1 MKLSTRIAL
10 SVAVLVPLLV
20 LGAGTLV
27 VRWARHDLTQRQEQ
41 QLQQR
46 AERLAPPA
54 RFLART
60 DLDERQQ
67 AIRTRQYRILGLA
80 LDVGV
85 RFDTADGPLLV
96 GPQPPEDT
104 PLPARAP
111 SPVTVHAGG
120 RSWRMVTR
128 PLPTGALYVFVPS
141 GEPDAQAALLR
152 RRVYVVTAFTVPL
165 SGLAGLAAGAA
176 TTRSLRALRRRAA
189 RLDPDGGAHDAVHVP
204 SGVVEV
210 DELGRT
216 LDDVLGRYAAQTAR
230 TREALETARSFAAT
244 VDHELRGPLTGMRTD
259 LDVLATYPD
268 LVAAEREDV
277 VADLRVGHERVLSVL
292 TALRALA
299 QGDLVDASAFGPVEL
314 GEVAHAAVRAAPTR
328 RPGAEEQAAAE
339 AVDVRVEAPHEVVV
353 YGLGPGLR
361 LLVDNLVGNALV
373 HGAGRVLVKVLPGM
387 DCGVVCVDDEGP
399 GIAPELR
406 EVVFERFRR
415 GPDSPGAGLGLTLVA
430 QQVAL
435 HGGRVTVGVPPSG
448 HGTRIEVVL
457 PLRADPVAARERAW
471 LGIRAPEPTS
481 SPAPRSTDATGGSDT
496 TGVAAGSGTDS
507 VPVGSRPRAGVPKS
521 RATTRRTG
529 KIPSPTARSQ
539 ETHKERP

>member
-1 MKLSTRIAL
+1 MKLATRVAL

-27 VRWARHDLTQRQEQ
+27 VGWARHDLTQRQDR
-41 QLQQR
+41 QLQER
-46 AERLAPPA
+46 AERLTPPA
-54 RFLART
+54 RALVRT
-60 DLDERQQ
+60 DLDDRQQ
-67 AIRTRQYRILGLA
+67 AIRTRQYRMLGMA

-85 RFDTADGPLLV
+85 RVDTPDGPLRM
-96 GPQPPEDT
+96 GPQPPEGT
-104 PLPARAP
+104 TLPSHAP
-111 SPVTVHAGG
+111 YPVTVHTGG

-141 GEPDAQAALLR
+141 GEPAAQAALLR

-165 SGLAGLAAGAA
+165 SALAGLVAGTAA
-176 TTRSLRALRRRAA
+176 TRSLRVLRRRAA

-268 LVAAEREDV
+268 LASTEREDV
-277 VADLRVGHERVLSVL
+277 VADLRIGHERVLAVL

-299 QGDLVDASAFGPVEL
+299 QGDLVDAAAFGPVEL
-314 GEVAHAAVRAAPTR
+314 AEVAHAAVRAAPAR
-328 RPGAEEQAAAE
+328 RPGVEVRAA
-339 AVDVRVEAPHEVVV
+339 VRVEAPHEVVV
-353 YGLGPGLR
+353 YGLAAGLR
-361 LLVDNLVGNALV
+361 LLVDNLICNALV
-373 HGAGRVLVKVLPGM
+373 HGANRVLVKVLPGL
-387 DCGVVCVDDEGP
+387 DCGVVCVDDDGP

-406 EVVFERFRR
+406 EVVFERFHR
-415 GPDSPGAGLGLTLVA
+415 GPNSPGAGLGLTLVA

-448 HGTRIEVVL
+448 RGTRIEVVL
-457 PLRADPVAARERAW
+457 PLRADPLAARERAW
-471 LGIRAPEPTS
+471 LGVRVQAPPSTPAR
-481 SPAPRSTDATGGSDT
+481 PAPAPSA
-496 TGVAAGSGTDS
+496 
-507 VPVGSRPRAGVPKS
+507 RADVPKS
-521 RATTRRTG
+521 RAAPRSVG
-529 KIPSPTARSQ
+529 KIPSPAARSQ
-539 ETHKERP
+539 ETHKDRP